1 VLADLEVPSTEFYGE
16 FEQLEDGIGMIR
28 LFRNNIENTLPE
40 LKVKAHGSFTMVTA
54 SSAFKEIESAAKSI
68 KAANNNININAVKI
82 MNEFFGET
90 ITVAGLLTGKDIIN
104 QLKNL
109 NLGEYIIIPRN
120 MLRSGEEVFLDD
132 VTIKDME
139 TALNRKV
146 VVCDY
151 SGEDL
156 IDIINRYTKED

>member
-1 VLADLEVPSTEFYGE
+1 
-16 FEQLEDGIGMIR
+16 
-28 LFRNNIENTLPE
+28 
-40 LKVKAHGSFTMVTA
+40 
-54 SSAFKEIESAAKSI
+54 
-68 KAANNNININAVKI
+68 
-82 MNEFFGET
+82 
-90 ITVAGLLTGKDIIN
+90 
-104 QLKNL
+104 
-109 NLGEYIIIPRN
+109 